1 MHKDERITPGNKRK
15 VQLRKARKDGFS
27 AAKRQVYLDTL
38 AMCCTVSAAAAAAGV
53 SVTTILYHRHRDPA
67 FASAE
72 AEALE
77 AGYFMLEAASVA
89 HGARGGRYVPGGTAD
104 PDAPGAEA
112 LEPETA
118 LRLLAMRGRGI
129 GRRTGD
135 GGQRARRVSERE
147 LNESLL
153 AKLELLGRRRSLR
166 RGSGQALRRG
176 SGQAMKKHEARKLK
190 TVAQARVAIEGTV
203 TRNCPHSDEAEKGT
217 VGDTRKGT
225 VTSNCPRR

>member
-1 MHKDERITPGNKRK
+1 MAKDERITPAKNRTI
-15 VQLRKARKDGFS
+15 QLRKARKDGFS

-89 HGARGGRYVPGGTAD
+89 HGARGGRYVPGGTAAE
-104 PDAPGAEA
+104 DAPGAEA

-135 GGQRARRVSERE
+135 GGQRARRVGERE

-153 AKLELLGRRRSLR
+153 AKLELLGRRR
-166 RGSGQALRRG
+166 GIQ
-176 SGQAMKKHEARKLK
+176 KHEARKLK
-190 TVAQARVAIEGTV
+190 TVDAARAAIEGTV
-203 TRNCPHSDEAEKGT
+203 TRNCPHSDEAGKGT
-217 VGDTRKGT
+217 GT
-225 VTSNCPRR
+225 STCPR

>member
-1 MHKDERITPGNKRK
+1 MDRKERVTRGKNRK
-15 VQLRKARKDGFS
+15 IQLRKARKDGFS

-104 PDAPGAEA
+104 PATPGAEA

-135 GGQRARRVSERE
+135 GGQRARRVSERD

-153 AKLELLGRRRSLR
+153 AKLELLGRRRGIR
-166 RGSGQALRRG
+166 
-176 SGQAMKKHEARKLK
+176 KHEARKLK
-190 TVAQARVAIEGTV
+190 TVDAARAALEGT
-203 TRNCPHSDEAEKGT
+203 G
-217 VGDTRKGT
+217 
-225 VTSNCPRR
+225 TSNHRVNIAPRCSGRAGGHDRPNDPR